1 MHNLL
6 VFWLTLLFVLLLL
19 PKVSAQNFTVSG
31 TLKDASSGEDLIG
44 ATVIVKEKPTV
55 GTAANTYGFYSL
67 TLPKG
72 EYTLLFRYI
81 GFDPLEQKIT
91 LDHDL
96 RLNRELASETGLAI
110 SEVVIKSEKENKNVS
125 NTEMSVTKLDPK
137 DVENIP
143 VIFGEK
149 DIIKTLQLTPGVK
162 SAGDGNAGFYVRGG
176 AIDQNLILLDEA
188 PVYNAS
194 HLLGFFSVFNS
205 DALKDVTL
213 YKGTMPAEFGG
224 RGCLFFNLGC
234 QGPNTLANCNSDLW
248 NRRSSKPRA
257 GVPCFGCTSP
267 GFPKDGNLFRTEKI
281 GDVPAALPL
290 GVSRAH
296 YIAYKNLARA
306 AMPLRIKNRD
316 MEP

>member
-1 MHNLL
+1 MINQYCASLGPGGPLCHQSFIKQKLEMHNLL

-137 DVENIP
+137 DVEKVKYLPDIY
-143 VIFGEK
+143 VAGE
-149 DIIKTLQLTPGVK
+149 
-162 SAGDGNAGFYVRGG
+162 
-176 AIDQNLILLDEA
+176 ILEA
-188 PVYNAS
+188 
-194 HLLGFFSVFNS
+194 
-205 DALKDVTL
+205 
-213 YKGTMPAEFGG
+213 
-224 RGCLFFNLGC
+224 
-234 QGPNTLANCNSDLW
+234 
-248 NRRSSKPRA
+248 
-257 GVPCFGCTSP
+257 
-267 GFPKDGNLFRTEKI
+267 KDGIKLNTKGGNLHDLKAQGWVHF
-281 GDVPAALPL
+281 
-290 GVSRAH
+290 
-296 YIAYKNLARA
+296 
-306 AMPLRIKNRD
+306 
-316 MEP
+316 